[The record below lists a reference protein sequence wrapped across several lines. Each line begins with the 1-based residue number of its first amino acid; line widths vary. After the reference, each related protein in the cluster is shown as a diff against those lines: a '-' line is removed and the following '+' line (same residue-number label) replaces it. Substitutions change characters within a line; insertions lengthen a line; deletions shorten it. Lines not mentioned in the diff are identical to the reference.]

1 MLQALAI
8 RDVVI
13 IDRLD
18 LAFGAE
24 LGVLTGETGAGKSIL
39 LDALGLA
46 TGGRAD
52 KGLVRKGAERCQVTA
67 VFAVAADHP
76 ARAVLRE
83 AGLDAED
90 ETLVLRRVVAADGK
104 SRAFVD
110 DQPVTTTLLRALG
123 RELIEVH
130 GQGDQQGLASRS
142 VQRDLL
148 DAYGGHEALR
158 TAVAA
163 AHVEVTA
170 AEEARARLEAEV
182 AAAAREEDYLRHR
195 LGELEELAPTIGEEE
210 ELADKRTRLLA
221 RGKLQGAVDEAL
233 TALREPGGARDH
245 LIRAERALERV
256 AEQAG
261 GLFEAS
267 LAALERARVELDEG
281 EAGVDAAAAE
291 VGAAGDDLETIETRL
306 FALKD
311 MARKHRTNA
320 DGLVE
325 LTAETRRLLDG
336 LEHSS
341 EALTAARRRLDAA
354 EQARRDAMERL
365 RAARRDAGERLAAEV
380 AHELPPL
387 KLEKVRFAV
396 EIAPL
401 AEAEWSAAG
410 GERVQFLVATNP
422 GQSPAP
428 LGKIASGGELSRIM
442 LALKVVLARLGTV
455 DTLIFDE
462 IDAGIGGAVADAVGE
477 RLARL
482 GRERQ
487 VLVVTHAPQV
497 AARASH
503 HLRVAK
509 IGGAD
514 DVGVEVE
521 TLDAAAREEE
531 IARMLAGAQVT
542 AAARAAAQSLLAAE
556 AEG

>member
-1 MLQALAI
+1 VLQALAI

-18 LAFGAE
+18 LAFGGE

-67 VFAVAADHP
+67 VFAVGDDHP
-76 ARAVLRE
+76 ARAMLRE
-83 AGLDAED
+83 AGIEAED
-90 ETLVLRRVVAADGK
+90 ETLVLRRVVGSDGK

-130 GQGDQQGLASRS
+130 GQGDQQGLAART

-148 DAYGGHEALR
+148 DAYGGHEKLR
-158 TAVAA
+158 AATAAAQREVAA
-163 AHVEVTA
+163 ASA
-170 AEEARARLEAEV
+170 DRDRLEAEV

-195 LGELEELAPTIGEEE
+195 LAELDDLAPAIGEEE
-210 ELADKRTRLLA
+210 ELADKRARLLA
-221 RGKLQGAVDEAL
+221 RGKLQGAVAEAL
-233 TALREPGGARDH
+233 TALREAGGARDH
-245 LIRAERALERV
+245 LVRAERALERV
-256 AEQAG
+256 AEQAD

-267 LAALERARVELDEG
+267 LQALERARVELDES
-281 EAGVDAAAAE
+281 EAALDDAAAAVSAE
-291 VGAAGDDLETIETRL
+291 GEDLESLENRL

-311 MARKHRTNA
+311 MARKHRTTA

-325 LTAETRRLLDG
+325 LAAETRRLLDG
-336 LEHSS
+336 LEHSG
-341 EALTAARRRLDAA
+341 EALTVARKRLEAAETARRGAVMRLR
-354 EQARRDAMERL
+354 EARR
-365 RAARRDAGERLAAEV
+365 AAGARLAEAV
-380 AHELPPL
+380 ARELPPL
-387 KLEKVRFAV
+387 KLDRVRFEV
-396 EIAPL
+396 EIEPL
-401 AEAEWSAAG
+401 AEDEWTATG

-422 GQSPAP
+422 GQSPGP
-428 LGKIASGGELSRIM
+428 LGKIASGGELARIM

-462 IDAGIGGAVADAVGE
+462 IDAGIGGATADAVGE

-509 IGGAD
+509 TGAVD
-514 DVGVEVE
+514 AVGVEVE
-521 TLDAAAREEE
+521 ALEAAAREEE

-542 AAARAAAQSLLAAE
+542 AAARAAAQSLLATE

>member
-46 TGGRAD
+46 TGGRGD
-52 KGLVRKGAERCQVTA
+52 KGLVRAGAERCQVSA
-67 VFAVAADHP
+67 VFAVAAEHP
-76 ARAVLRE
+76 ARSVLRD
-83 AGLDAED
+83 AGLDADD

-110 DQPVTTTLLRALG
+110 DQPVTTTLLRAVG

-130 GQGDQQGLASRS
+130 GQHDQQGLASRT

-148 DAYGGHEALR
+148 DAYGGHDELR
-158 TAVAA
+158 AAVAA
-163 AHVEVTA
+163 SQGEVTA
-170 AEEARARLEAEV
+170 ARELRDRLEAEV

-195 LGELEELAPTIGEEE
+195 LAELEELEPAVGEEE
-210 ELADKRTRLLA
+210 RLAERRARSLA

-233 TALREPGGARDH
+233 TALREAGGARDH
-245 LIRAERALERV
+245 LVRAERALERI
-256 AEQAG
+256 AEPAG

-267 LAALERARVELDEG
+267 LAALERARVELDES
-281 EAGVDAAAAE
+281 EAALDDAAAAVSAE
-291 VGAAGDDLETIETRL
+291 GDDLETVENRL

-311 MARKHRTNA
+311 MARKHRTTA
-320 DGLVE
+320 DGLAE
-325 LTAETRRLLDG
+325 LTEETRRLLDG

-341 EALTAARRRLDAA
+341 EALTAARKRLEAGEA
-354 EQARRDAMERL
+354 ARRDTVERL
-365 RAARRDAGERLAAEV
+365 RAARHEAGERLAAEV
-380 AHELPPL
+380 ARELPPL
-387 KLEKVRFAV
+387 KLERVRFAV
-396 EIAPL
+396 EVEPL
-401 AEAEWSAAG
+401 AEDEWSAAG

-422 GQSPAP
+422 GQTPGP
-428 LGKIASGGELSRIM
+428 LGRIASGGELSRIM

-462 IDAGIGGAVADAVGE
+462 IDAGIGGATADAVGE

-497 AARASH
+497 AARARH

-509 IGGAD
+509 TGGTD
-514 DVGVEVE
+514 GVGVEVD

-542 AAARAAAQSLLAAE
+542 EAARAAAQSLLATE

>member
-18 LAFGAE
+18 LAFGPE

-52 KGLVRKGAERCQVTA
+52 KGLVRAGAERCQVTA
-67 VFAVAADHP
+67 VFAVADPHP
-76 ARAVLRE
+76 ARTALRE
-83 AGLDAED
+83 AGLDADD
-90 ETLVLRRVVAADGK
+90 ETLVLRRVVQADGK
-104 SRAFVD
+104 GRAFVD
-110 DQPVTTTLLRALG
+110 DQPVTTTLLRAVG

-130 GQGDQQGLASRS
+130 GQHDQQGLAARP
-142 VQRDLL
+142 VQRELL
-148 DAYGGHEALR
+148 DAHGGHDALR
-158 TAVAA
+158 AAVAA
-163 AHVEVTA
+163 AQRDVA
-170 AEEARARLEAEV
+170 AARTERDRLEAEV

-195 LGELEELAPTIGEEE
+195 LAELEELAPEPGEED
-210 ELADKRTRLLA
+210 ELADKRARLLA
-221 RGKLQGAVDEAL
+221 RGKLEGAVDEAL
-233 TALREPGGARDH
+233 TALREAGGARDH
-245 LIRAERALERV
+245 LVRAERALERV
-256 AEQAG
+256 AGHAG
-261 GLFEAS
+261 DLFEAG
-267 LAALERARVELDEG
+267 LAALERARVELDES
-281 EAGVDAAAAE
+281 EAALDAAAAA
-291 VGAAGDDLETIETRL
+291 VGAEGEDLERVESRL

-311 MARKHRTNA
+311 MARKHRTTA

-325 LTAETRRLLDG
+325 LAGETRRLLDG
-336 LEHSS
+336 LEHAGD
-341 EALTAARRRLDAA
+341 ALTAARRRVETA
-354 EQARRDAMERL
+354 EAARRDAVERL
-365 RAARRDAGERLAAEV
+365 RAARVAAGERLAAAV

-387 KLEKVRFAV
+387 KLERVRFTV
-396 EIAPL
+396 EVEPL
-401 AEAEWSAAG
+401 GEDEWNETG

-422 GQSPAP
+422 GQPPGP
-428 LGKIASGGELSRIM
+428 LGRIASGGELSRIM

-455 DTLIFDE
+455 PTLIFDE

-497 AARASH
+497 AARARH

-509 IGGAD
+509 TGGAD
-514 DVGVEVE
+514 AVGVAVDA
-521 TLDAAAREEE
+521 LDPTAREEE

-542 AAARAAAQSLLAAE
+542 AAARAAAQSLLATE

>member
-18 LAFGAE
+18 LAFGTE

-52 KGLVRKGAERCQVTA
+52 KGLVRTGAERCQVTA
-67 VFAVAADHP
+67 VFTVTDDHP
-76 ARAVLRE
+76 ARASLRE
-83 AGLDAED
+83 AGIEAED

-110 DQPVTTTLLRALG
+110 DQPVTTTLLRAVG
-123 RELIEVH
+123 RELVEVH
-130 GQGDQQGLASRS
+130 GQGDQQGLASRT

-148 DAYGGHEALR
+148 DAYGGHEAHR
-158 TAVAA
+158 AAVADA
-163 AHVEVTA
+163 QRRVA
-170 AEEARARLEAEV
+170 EAREERDRLEAEV
-182 AAAAREEDYLRHR
+182 AATAREEDYLRHR
-195 LGELEELAPTIGEEE
+195 LAELEELAPAEGEEA
-210 ELADKRTRLLA
+210 ELADKRARLMA
-221 RGKLQGAVDEAL
+221 RGKLQAALDEAS
-233 TALREPGGARDH
+233 TALRDSGGARDH
-245 LIRAERALERV
+245 LVRAERALERV

-267 LAALERARVELDEG
+267 LTALERARVELDES
-281 EAGVDAAAAE
+281 EAALDDAAAE
-291 VGAAGDDLETIETRL
+291 VSAGGDDLETIENRL

-311 MARKHRTNA
+311 MARKHRTTA
-320 DGLVE
+320 DGLVA
-325 LTAETRRLLDG
+325 LTDETRRLLDG
-336 LEHSS
+336 LAHAN
-341 EALTAARRRLDAA
+341 EALTDARRRVEGA
-354 EQARRDAMERL
+354 E
-365 RAARRDAGERLAAEV
+365 AARRDAVTALRDARTTAAGRLAEEV
-380 AHELPPL
+380 ARELPPL
-387 KLEKVRFAV
+387 KLERVRFTV
-396 EIAPL
+396 EVEPL
-401 AEAEWSAAG
+401 AEDEWTAAG

-422 GQSPAP
+422 GQTPGP

-455 DTLIFDE
+455 ETLIFDE

-497 AARASH
+497 AARARH

-509 IGGAD
+509 TGGAD
-514 DVGVEVE
+514 DIGVEVDA
-521 TLDAAAREEE
+521 LDGGAREEE

-542 AAARAAAQSLLAAE
+542 AAARAAAQSLLTSE
-556 AEG
+556 REG